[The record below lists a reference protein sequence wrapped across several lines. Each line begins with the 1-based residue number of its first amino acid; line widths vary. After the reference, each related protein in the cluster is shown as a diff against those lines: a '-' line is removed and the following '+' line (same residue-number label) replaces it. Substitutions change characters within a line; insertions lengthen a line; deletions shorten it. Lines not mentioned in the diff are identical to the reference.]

1 MRACI
6 NIVRLSPMTQ
16 SPKSPR
22 IAITVGPVTK
32 QAQSKLVEQK
42 SLAVADVPAV
52 SQQCSQ
58 LMSEVTGIY
67 SSDVAAGEVGP
78 KGSARAGSGSPDCPV
93 GLLYG
98 RVQSG
103 KTNAMILSAAM
114 AIDNGFRVIVVLTS
128 DVVDLVDQTRQ
139 RFEKTLAGPLV
150 FSSAVDQKQRWQTDR
165 RHAETHA
172 PSIGVVIVCA
182 KNRKHIGDL
191 IDFLHDIGATN
202 LPALIMDDEADQAT
216 PDTKL
221 RKRAN
226 AGAGNV
232 AIPPSRIHGLAFGN
246 DPQVTSLR
254 SELRHNF
261 FLQVTA
267 TPQAL
272 LLQPGDASLKPDLK
286 FLLQPGRGYL
296 GGDYYF
302 DRNKIPNADV
312 PLVYVDPSE
321 TTRLARGDVPD
332 GLKKA
337 VLYYLLASARMADS
351 GVAEETSMLLHTS
364 SAVSAHSSL
373 LATLNTFL
381 AEADQRIHDLHWQAG
396 YDELRRSCQH
406 LTSLARLRAI
416 ALARLPSRRISSVN
430 YRTGRINYGPAANF
444 IIGGNILGRGLTIRN
459 LIVTY
464 YLRTANVA
472 QMDTMHQHA
481 RMYGYRG
488 RDRVYLR
495 VFLTRHLA
503 QRFNV
508 IHESEEAVR
517 KLIADGQTD
526 PIPVMLGRQL
536 RATRPS
542 VLDPAALGVF
552 YGGQQVYPILPYHN
566 APALAKTTD
575 TIQAKLI
582 AVLGLPLQQNTY
594 VAITY
599 ELVKELIRLV
609 PISPNEPGS
618 WQTEAMIA
626 TLDSY
631 AGERGAGEPLL
642 YVRLGLERK
651 GPELETGALSGAQ
664 QAEARRRG
672 VPVLFLF
679 LESGDRA
686 RQWSG
691 QPFWYPT
698 LSFPQN
704 MRPRVYSN
712 PT

>member
-1 MRACI
+1 
-6 NIVRLSPMTQ
+6 MTQ

-32 QAQSKLVEQK
+32 QAQTKLVEQK

-78 KGSARAGSGSPDCPV
+78 KGSARAGNGSPDCPV

-302 DRNKIPNADV
+302 AAVDQPVVCKI
-312 PLVYVDPSE
+312 SE
-321 TTRLARGDVPD
+321 LIHFGPGSEFIGRAIETRP
-332 GLKKA
+332 
-337 VLYYLLASARMADS
+337 
-351 GVAEETSMLLHTS
+351 TS
-364 SAVSAHSSL
+364 SGL
-373 LATLNTFL
+373 L
-381 AEADQRIHDLHWQAG
+381 
-396 YDELRRSCQH
+396 
-406 LTSLARLRAI
+406 
-416 ALARLPSRRISSVN
+416 
-430 YRTGRINYGPAANF
+430 
-444 IIGGNILGRGLTIRN
+444 
-459 LIVTY
+459 
-464 YLRTANVA
+464 
-472 QMDTMHQHA
+472 
-481 RMYGYRG
+481 
-488 RDRVYLR
+488 
-495 VFLTRHLA
+495 
-503 QRFNV
+503 
-508 IHESEEAVR
+508 
-517 KLIADGQTD
+517 
-526 PIPVMLGRQL
+526 
-536 RATRPS
+536 
-542 VLDPAALGVF
+542 
-552 YGGQQVYPILPYHN
+552 
-566 APALAKTTD
+566 
-575 TIQAKLI
+575 
-582 AVLGLPLQQNTY
+582 
-594 VAITY
+594 
-599 ELVKELIRLV
+599 
-609 PISPNEPGS
+609 
-618 WQTEAMIA
+618 
-626 TLDSY
+626 
-631 AGERGAGEPLL
+631 
-642 YVRLGLERK
+642 
-651 GPELETGALSGAQ
+651 
-664 QAEARRRG
+664 
-672 VPVLFLF
+672 
-679 LESGDRA
+679 
-686 RQWSG
+686 
-691 QPFWYPT
+691 
-698 LSFPQN
+698 
-704 MRPRVYSN
+704 
-712 PT
+712 